1 MLRFFYNPK
10 YKYTNRTLI
19 DVSSD
24 TSFVDKDYANIDS
37 PDTINGHIIYSL
49 AVGEKIPTYVLDLEN
64 NRRFFVSGIT
74 QLRTGKFQ
82 ISLLRDVLSENNL
95 WKEEEAYIIAGD
107 STDFNKYKTW
117 NLPFTNTKIKE
128 QKLEVNGKSSF
139 FVFYVNTQKIENST
153 LTEEDLRIRSA
164 LLPGISQY
172 DFEVTSL
179 SEIPSYELIN
189 AGNVYQYLND
199 GATINTLMYSREP
212 VNQNDYYIWNY
223 LNGDISLKEVIN
235 GAGPYSIS
243 VARIPA
249 DGKAVVENVS
259 NSKSNFATAVKNFI
273 NTLKSSIGP
282 VVNPSNIEDLAPYV
296 DKIIYNSTNQKVYRL
311 KKTETNGTLN
321 LVPGSTS
328 TLDSAISN
336 ISWPSVPSEFDSG
349 FSFGD
354 EYFTLKSDVNEY
366 NYRLEEIGTA
376 LDCDFNFIASQRK
389 LPKSAV
395 RCVNI
400 VSNEL
405 INDEELS
412 QTLMILQANTLNLNN
427 DTGRILDI
435 QYLPFSIAT
444 EPNANI
450 EVNNTP
456 MIAKFLDTDDF
467 EFYKKLD
474 NLTNINK
481 ETDTIKIVSPSRA
494 SQFLFKPFNN
504 DGLMEFSTKITLKP
518 FSTIIY
524 VRPSTKGLLIR
535 DWDDKDCLTISE
547 DFSLTQVSSEWAN
560 YVYQN
565 RNYQNAFEREIQ
577 GREFNRDWERKIEQA
592 QAKAD
597 EWTARNISAQKA
609 QTYTGNLPII
619 SGIAGAIG
627 TAWKDSAYMEAA
639 QLDREYNEALHQ
651 ESLSIS
657 KDLFSYQLDNIKS
670 QPTIPSKVTT
680 IDVKF
685 LDGIYL
691 EFYSTNETELLA
703 INNFYKY
710 NGNRIDAYGT
720 FSKYY
725 GWFIRGKIIKSLNYT
740 QPEMDEINRRLNA
753 GIFTEVNY
761 YGN

>member
-24 TSFVDKDYANIDS
+24 TNFVDKDYANIDS
-37 PDTINGHIIYSL
+37 PDTINGHIIYTL
-49 AVGEKIPTYVLDLEN
+49 TTGENIPTYVLDLEN
-64 NRRFFVSGIT
+64 NRRYFVSGIT

-82 ISLLRDVLSENNL
+82 ISLLRDILSENNL
-95 WKEEEAYIIAGD
+95 WKEEEAYIIAGN

-128 QKLEVNGKSSF
+128 QKLEISGKSSF
-139 FVFYVNTQKIENST
+139 FVFYVNTQKIENGT
-153 LTEEDLRIRSA
+153 LTEEDLHIKST

-172 DFEVTSL
+172 DFEVASL
-179 SEIPSYELIN
+179 AEIPSYELIN
-189 AGNVYQYLND
+189 AGDVYQYLKD
-199 GATINTLMYSREP
+199 KATINTFMYSKEP
-212 VNQNDYYIWNY
+212 IKQYDYYIWTY
-223 LNGDISLKEVIN
+223 LDENISLKDIIS
-235 GAGPYSIS
+235 GASPIAVSY
-243 VARIPA
+243 AQIPA
-249 DGKAVVENVS
+249 DGKAVVENVN
-259 NSKSNFATAVKNFI
+259 NSKSNFATAVKNFV

-282 VVNPSNIEDLAPYV
+282 IVNSSNIEDLAPYV
-296 DKIIYNSTNQKVYRL
+296 DKVIYNSTTKKVYRL
-311 KKTETNGTLN
+311 KKTESNETLN
-321 LVPGSTS
+321 LIPDS
-328 TLDSAISN
+328 TLTLNSALSS
-336 ISWPSVPSEFDSG
+336 ISWPSVPDEFNKG
-349 FSFGD
+349 FHFYDG
-354 EYFTLKSDVNEY
+354 YFKLTSDVNKY
-366 NYRLEEIGTA
+366 NYKLEELGTA
-376 LDCDFNFIASQRK
+376 LNCDFNFIAAQRK

-400 VSNEL
+400 VSNDL

-444 EPNANI
+444 GPNPNI
-450 EVNNTP
+450 KVNGEP

-467 EFYKKLD
+467 EFSTKLD
-474 NLTNINK
+474 NLININK

-524 VRPSTKGLLIR
+524 VRPSTRGLLIR
-535 DWDDKDCLTISE
+535 DWDDKDCLIISE

-592 QAKAD
+592 QAKSD
-597 EWTARNISAQKA
+597 EWTSRNISSQKA
-609 QTYTGNLPII
+609 RTYTGNLPII
-619 SGIAGAIG
+619 SDIAGAIG
-627 TAWKDSAYMEAA
+627 TSFKDNTYMQMA
-639 QLDREYNEALHQ
+639 QLDREYNEALYQ

-703 INNFYKY
+703 IKNFYKN

-753 GIFTEVNY
+753 GIFTEVI

>member
-24 TSFVDKDYANIDS
+24 TNFVDKDYANIDS
-37 PDTINGHIIYSL
+37 PDTINGHIIYTL
-49 AVGEKIPTYVLDLEN
+49 TTGENIPTYVIDLEN
-64 NRRFFVSGIT
+64 NRRYFVSGIT

-82 ISLLRDVLSENNL
+82 ISLLRDILSENNL
-95 WKEEEAYIIAGD
+95 WKEEEAYIIAGN

-139 FVFYVNTQKIENST
+139 FVFYVNTQKISSGN
-153 LTEEDLRIRSA
+153 LTEENLIINST

-172 DFEVTSL
+172 DFEVASL
-179 SEIPSYELIN
+179 AEIPSYELIN
-189 AGNVYQYLND
+189 AGDVYQYLND
-199 GATINTLMYSREP
+199 KATINTLMYSRAP
-212 VNQNDYYIWNY
+212 INQNDYYIWNY
-223 LNGDISLKEVIN
+223 LDENISLKEVIN
-235 GAGPYSIS
+235 GTSPVSIRN
-243 VARIPA
+243 AQIPA
-249 DGKAVVENVS
+249 DGKGVEENVG
-259 NSKSNFATAVKNFI
+259 NSKSNFATAVKNFV
-273 NTLKSSIGP
+273 NTLKSSIGY
-282 VVNPSNIEDLAPYV
+282 VVNSSNIEDLAPYV
-296 DKIIYNSTNQKVYRL
+296 DKIIYNSTTQKVYRL
-311 KKTETNGTLN
+311 KKTESNETLN
-321 LVPGSTS
+321 LIPDSIS
-328 TLDSAISN
+328 TLNSALSN
-336 ISWPSVPSEFDSG
+336 ISWPSVPDKFNKG
-349 FSFGD
+349 FSFD
-354 EYFTLKSDVNEY
+354 NEYFKLTSDVNKY
-366 NYRLEEIGTA
+366 NYRLEELGTA
-376 LDCDFNFIASQRK
+376 LNCDFNFIAAQRK

-400 VSNEL
+400 VSNDL

-435 QYLPFSIAT
+435 QYLPFSIAN
-444 EPNANI
+444 ELNSNI
-450 EVNNTP
+450 KVNGSP

-467 EFYKKLD
+467 EFSTKLD

-524 VRPSTKGLLIR
+524 VRPSTRGLLIR

-597 EWTARNISAQKA
+597 EWTSRNISSQKA
-609 QTYTGNLPII
+609 RTYTGNLPII
-619 SGIAGAIG
+619 SDIAGAIG
-627 TAWKDSAYMEAA
+627 TSFKDNTYMQMA
-639 QLDREYNEALHQ
+639 QLDREYNEALYQ

-710 NGNRIDAYGT
+710 NGNRIDCYGT

-753 GIFTEVNY
+753 GIFTEVIYVN
-761 YGN
+761 

>member
-24 TSFVDKDYANIDS
+24 TNFVDKDYANIDS
-37 PDTINGHIIYSL
+37 PDTINGHIIYTL
-49 AVGEKIPTYVLDLEN
+49 TTGENIPTYVIDLEN
-64 NRRFFVSGIT
+64 NRRYFVSGIT

-82 ISLLRDVLSENNL
+82 ISLLRDILSENNL
-95 WKEEEAYIIAGD
+95 WKEEEAYIIAGN

-128 QKLEVNGKSSF
+128 QKLEINGKSSF
-139 FVFYVNTQKIENST
+139 FVYYVNTQNISSGT
-153 LTEEDLRIRSA
+153 LTEDDLIIKST

-172 DFEVTSL
+172 DFEVASL
-179 SEIPSYELIN
+179 AEIPSYELIN
-189 AGNVYQYLND
+189 AGDVYQYLND
-199 GATINTLMYSREP
+199 AATINTLMYSRAP
-212 VNQNDYYIWNY
+212 INQNDYYIWNY
-223 LNGDISLKEVIN
+223 LDENISLKEIIN
-235 GAGPYSIS
+235 GTSPVSIS
-243 VARIPA
+243 NAQIPA
-249 DGKAVVENVS
+249 DGKGVEENVN
-259 NSKSNFATAVKNFI
+259 NSKSNFATAVKNFV

-282 VVNPSNIEDLAPYV
+282 IVNSSNIEDLAPYV
-296 DKIIYNSTNQKVYRL
+296 DKVIYNSTTQKVYRL
-311 KKTETNGTLN
+311 KKTESNETLN
-321 LVPGSTS
+321 LIPDSTS
-328 TLDSAISN
+328 TLNSALSS
-336 ISWPSVPSEFDSG
+336 ISWPSVPDEFNKG
-349 FSFGD
+349 FSFD
-354 EYFTLKSDVNEY
+354 DVYFKLTSAVNKY
-366 NYRLEEIGTA
+366 NYKLEELGTA
-376 LDCDFNFIASQRK
+376 LDCDFNFIAAQRK

-400 VSNEL
+400 VSNDL

-444 EPNANI
+444 GLNSNI
-450 EVNNTP
+450 KVNGSP

-467 EFYKKLD
+467 EFSTKLD

-524 VRPSTKGLLIR
+524 VRPSTRGLLIR

-592 QAKAD
+592 QAKSD
-597 EWTARNISAQKA
+597 EWTSRNISSQKA
-609 QTYTGNLPII
+609 RTYTGNLPII
-619 SGIAGAIG
+619 SDIAGALG
-627 TAWKDSAYMEAA
+627 TAFKDNTYMQMA

-753 GIFTEVNY
+753 GIFTEVI